1 MTRLTYGELAQ
12 RAAANGHEA
21 LADILHHIDPDEMN
35 YYHELLNLISVK
47 PRKHV
52 GWMAT
57 SQSGEVEFAQ
67 DCRDISMPV
76 EHRIGLHR
84 VYA

>member
-1 MTRLTYGELAQ
+1 MTRLTREELAR
-12 RAAANGHEA
+12 RADASGHAMMSE
-21 LADILHHIDPDEMN
+21 LLRNVDTNDMDH
-35 YYHELLNLISVK
+35 YHELTNVLAVK

-76 EHRIGLHR
+76 EHRLGLHR

>member
-12 RAAANGHEA
+12 RAAANGHQA
-21 LADILHHIDPDEMN
+21 MADILHRIDPERMDH
-35 YYHELLNLISVK
+35 YHELLNLISVK

-67 DCRDISMPV
+67 DCSEILMPV
-76 EHRIGLHR
+76 EHRLGLHR